1 MVFVVVTED
10 YAGLGL
16 AVRLQEEGHRV
27 ILAVNPS
34 RADLDEE
41 ERCTRYQ
48 RVGEG
53 LVHEKV
59 PLSEILL
66 HRDDFRSACWI
77 WDQNHSLAEN
87 EILRGEGFQ
96 VLGGGR
102 HAHAMEHDRAECL
115 AFVQRYGLEP
125 PPSHRFEAAQE
136 GIGFCENN
144 PDTAYV
150 YKPDTGDNFETFL
163 PDAEEPAQANQ
174 ELRIHLRSL
183 AETGAKSS
191 AFLLQ
196 ERKEG
201 VETNVEV
208 WFDRGEPVFSFM
220 TLECKRRYVL
230 DLGELTGCA
239 FDYNFVIPVDGRA
252 VAASVGKLIPAYKE
266 MRYTG
271 FADANVIAAKDGIW
285 FLEKCERFGY
295 NAHPNLFWNLA
306 RRGVGEI
313 LASLLDG
320 SFTPDFA
327 DGFGASVTLSTKPG
341 SVPGKPIQF
350 PSKLWRDLYFYDA
363 YKRDDL
369 CLIAGYDRNGDVLLV
384 NAYGYTMPT
393 AWEALMKKA
402 AEVHFPYR
410 HYRPDGDQT
419 NFPSSPI
426 RRYEALKAMGY
437 I

>member
-1 MVFVVVTED
+1 MDFVVATED
-10 YAGLGL
+10 YSGLGL
-16 AVRLQEEGHRV
+16 AVRLQDEGHRV
-27 ILAVNPS
+27 ILAVNPCPEDI
-34 RADLDEE
+34 AEP
-41 ERCTRYQ
+41 ERCARYQ
-48 RVGEG
+48 QVGDG
-53 LVHEKV
+53 LAFEKK
-59 PLSEILL
+59 PLKEVLAEREAL
-66 HRDDFRSACWI
+66 RSAYWI
-77 WDQNHSLAEN
+77 WDQNHSLDAN
-87 EILRGEGFQ
+87 ETLRAEGFR

-102 HAHAMEHDRAECL
+102 HAETMEHDRSQCL
-115 AFVQRYGLEP
+115 AFVQEYGLEP
-125 PPSHRFEAAQE
+125 PPSYQFDNAQDA
-136 GIGFCENN
+136 IRFCEENLQ
-144 PDTAYV
+144 TAYV

-163 PDAEEPAQANQ
+163 PDAEDPAEANQ

-183 AETGAKSS
+183 AENGVKRTS
-191 AFLLQ
+191 FLLQ

-239 FDYNFVIPVDGRA
+239 FDYNFIIPLDCRA
-252 VAASVGKLIPAYKE
+252 VATSVGKLFAAYKE
-266 MRYTG
+266 MKYTG
-271 FADANVIAAKDGIW
+271 FADANFIAGKDGIW

-306 RRGVGEI
+306 RNGLGETV
-313 LASLLDG
+313 ASLLDG

-327 DGFGASVTLSTKPG
+327 EGFGASVTLSTKPG
-341 SVPGKPIQF
+341 TLPGKPVQF
-350 PSKLWRDLYFYDA
+350 PAKLWRDLYFYDV

-369 CLIAGYDRNGDVLLV
+369 YLIAGYDRNGDVLLV
-384 NAYGYTMPT
+384 NAHGYTMQT

-402 AEVHFPYR
+402 ADVHFPYR

-419 NFPSSPI
+419 NFASSPI